1 MANPFEKCTRL
12 CVSRAPAIGF
22 LALLAAAP
30 LHAQQ
35 PDVEAIIHA
44 LDAENQSRFESV
56 LSFTDV
62 EHYAVFR
69 GDDQQHPA
77 AEMTVRMTY
86 KKGSGKTY
94 QILSQSG
101 SALVMKYGL
110 RPLLDNE
117 KAINDPA
124 KVAESWFTS
133 ANYDMKL
140 KAGITQ
146 IIDGRACI
154 ALAITPLRKATN
166 MVEGTLW
173 IDARD
178 HTQVE
183 VEGIASKSPSIF
195 AGTTHMVRHYANMQG
210 YAMAIHARAESSSML
225 FGHTVITID
234 YSDYHFNIR
243 PAP

>member
-1 MANPFEKCTRL
+1 MHL
-12 CVSRAPAIGF
+12 WVSRVPAIGF
-22 LALLAAAP
+22 LASLATVAP
-30 LHAQQ
+30 LAQQ
-35 PDVEAIIHA
+35 PNAVAIIHG
-44 LDAENQSRFESV
+44 LDAENQSRFDNV

-69 GDDQQHPA
+69 GDDHEHPA

-86 KKGSGKTY
+86 RKGSGKTY

-117 KAINDPA
+117 KALNDPA

-133 ANYDMKL
+133 ANYEMKL
-140 KAGITQ
+140 KPGVTQ
-146 IIDGRACI
+146 TIDGRPCI
-154 ALAITPLRKATN
+154 ALAIKPLRKAPN

-195 AGTTHMVRHYANMQG
+195 AGTTHMLRHYANMQG

-225 FGHTVITID
+225 FGRTVITID
-234 YSDYHFNIR
+234 YSDYHFQLR
-243 PAP
+243 PKS